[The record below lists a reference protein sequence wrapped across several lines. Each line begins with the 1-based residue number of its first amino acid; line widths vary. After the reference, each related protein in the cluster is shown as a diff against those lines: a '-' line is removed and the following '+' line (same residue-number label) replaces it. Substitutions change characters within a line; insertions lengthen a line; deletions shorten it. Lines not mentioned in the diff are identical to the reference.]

1 MPLRE
6 ILASPPGSAPMGTPA
21 VVHPHTILD
30 SMPKWRDVVEMSRKN
45 PEYHA
50 KVKVGYPRFFIH
62 NSVRKLIHLC
72 LEAADVPRGEL
83 MAAIFPTSRILL
95 ECVSFIRRRRAEL
108 DVFRDCSGS
117 DTVRAVHFDI
127 AGQGKPFFDSVH
139 AFLYPPELEQL
150 VREFWINAGMGISS
164 RHAEYI
170 LRRLEEGGSLMI
182 VDTPSENR
190 LNKYPGALC
199 EKATIRQKIANL
211 VNGENN
217 DQSMLASPSGKR
229 LVQLEDVF
237 LYPSGMS
244 AIWHA
249 HQLFRTLLPG
259 QKHAS
264 FGYLYL
270 DTMRV
275 LKWWGE
281 EFIPYLDADPNTIL
295 KELCEDPP
303 KISALYLD
311 FPSNPLLK
319 SPDLRRVRELANLHG
334 FLIVVDETV
343 GNFINSDVIQ
353 YADIICT
360 SLSKMFSGS
369 ANVLGGSLVVN
380 PNSRLYNSMHTYLE
394 HEFVDDFYSEDA
406 VVMEFNS
413 RDFAER
419 VRTANTNAVA
429 IATFL
434 RSRSIS
440 FQKTLNSSNS
450 HCTPPGLAI
459 KDVHFP
465 KWTMR
470 KEYDICRRRSESCL
484 AEDNFGYLLSITFIS
499 TDESEAFYDALQC
512 AKGPTIGTNFTL
524 AIPFVM
530 LAHYNERDE
539 VAKYGLDETLV
550 RLSVGIEE
558 LDVVM
563 GWVETA
569 LEAAENVAKEKGI

>member
-30 SMPKWRDVVEMSRKN
+30 SLPKWQDVVEMSRRN

-50 KVKVGYPRFFIH
+50 KAKVGYPRFFIH
-62 NSVRKLIHLC
+62 NSVRKLIRLC
-72 LEAADVPRGEL
+72 LEAADVPRNEL
-83 MAAIFPTSRILL
+83 MAVIFPASRILL
-95 ECVSFIRRRRAEL
+95 ECVSFIRRRRVK
-108 DVFRDCSGS
+108 VFQDCLGS
-117 DTVRAVHFDI
+117 DIVRAVHFDI

-164 RHAEYI
+164 RHAEHV
-170 LRRLEEGGSLMI
+170 LRRLEEGDSLMI

-190 LNKYPGALC
+190 LNEYPGALC
-199 EKATIRQKIANL
+199 EKATIRRRIANL
-211 VNGENN
+211 VNEENN
-217 DQSMLASPSGKR
+217 DQSIPAPPFGKR
-229 LVQLEDVF
+229 LVQPEDVF
-237 LYPSGMS
+237 LYLSGMS
-244 AIWHA
+244 AIWHV
-249 HQLFRTLLPG
+249 HQLVRTLLPG

-264 FGYLYL
+264 FGHLYL
-270 DTMRV
+270 DSMRV
-275 LKWWGE
+275 LSWWGE
-281 EFIPYLDADPNTIL
+281 EFTPYLDVDSDTIL
-295 KELCEDPP
+295 KELCEKPP
-303 KISALYLD
+303 TISALYLE

-380 PNSRLYNSMHTYLE
+380 PNSRLYNSIHAYLK

-406 VVMEFNS
+406 VVMEYNS

-429 IATFL
+429 IAAFL

-440 FQKTLNSSNS
+440 FWETMNSSS
-450 HCTPPGLAI
+450 HCTPRSSTGFAI
-459 KDVHFP
+459 KELFIVH
-465 KWTMR
+465 
-470 KEYDICRRRSESCL
+470 DIR
-484 AEDNFGYLLSITFIS
+484 
-499 TDESEAFYDALQC
+499 TDASEAFYDALQC
-512 AKGPTIGTNFTL
+512 AKGPTLGTNFTL

-530 LAHYNERDE
+530 LVHYNERDE

-558 LDVVM
+558 LDAVM
-563 GWVETA
+563 GWVEIA
-569 LEAAENVAKEKGI
+569 LEVAEKVVKEKSI